1 MERVREQL
9 RLYEHPL
16 LEFSA
21 EPAGEGVE
29 LLINFKAHFSDPAV
43 KVHTYSATL
52 HPRDLDHPNFEW
64 VFQRMLYDCLHD
76 YFVEMFIRTPQ
87 DQKERQ
93 RRERNGD

>member
-1 MERVREQL
+1 VTRVERVRKQL
-9 RLYEHPL
+9 TLYEHPL

-21 EPAGEGVE
+21 EPSGDGVE
-29 LLINFKAHFSDPAV
+29 LLIAFKEPSV
-43 KVHTYSATL
+43 KVHTYSAML

-87 DQKERQ
+87 DQKERE
-93 RRERNGD
+93 RRERTGE